1 MGRLQNPIEWLYNKA
16 QWTANNETGKM
27 QREEEE
33 ETKRKTEKRARF
45 SSPKQSNQI
54 MVCKTEF
61 DVGPDP
67 PPHPRMPQPLSPPIP
82 PTDSLF
88 PVAYNKSQHSFLFSF
103 LPLSP
108 PLSFLGWNGVGVV
121 VVVVVVVVVWGVMN
135 SDIPPTEADIE
146 DGIW

>member
-16 QWTANNETGKM
+16 QWTANYETGKM

-61 DVGPDP
+61 DVGLDP
-67 PPHPRMPQPLSPPIP
+67 PPHPHTPQPLFPPIP

-88 PVAYNKSQHSFLFSF
+88 PVAYSKSQYSFLFSPSPHT
-103 LPLSP
+103 LP
-108 PLSFLGWNGVGVV
+108 FEGEMGWDGVGV
-121 VVVVVVVVVWGVMN
+121 G
-135 SDIPPTEADIE
+135 
-146 DGIW
+146 G